1 MIGPFMH
8 QWQSGRDRL
17 HLPPPADLTHLRMGT
32 GTHRCHAR
40 NPPQRMGTGT
50 DATGGA
56 MP

>member
-17 HLPPPADLTHLRMGT
+17 RLPPSDLTHLRMGT

-50 DATGGA
+50 DAAGGA